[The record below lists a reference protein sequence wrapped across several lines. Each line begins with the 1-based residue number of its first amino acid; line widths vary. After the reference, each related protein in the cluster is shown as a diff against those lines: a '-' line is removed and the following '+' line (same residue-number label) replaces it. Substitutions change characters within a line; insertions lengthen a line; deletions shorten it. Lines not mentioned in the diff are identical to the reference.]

1 MVWSNSILLNLK
13 SKLVFLIIA
22 TGISHEQIIAVTP
35 VLAETA
41 QDQQED
47 LLFKKL
53 ASATNE
59 TEARK
64 VEFQIWEHWTAEAP
78 SDEIRDKLT
87 RGMEKRREFDL
98 AWAEDLFDEVVREA
112 PEYPEGWNQRG
123 FARFLRGNLEGSLN
137 DLERAIELEPRHFGS
152 LSGMYH
158 VLRLLNRHEAALRS
172 LHKAVTIHPWL
183 KERNDL
189 PEELRPKSIP
199 IQEL

>member
-1 MVWSNSILLNLK
+1 MIWSNIFFLNLK
-13 SKLVFLIIA
+13 SKVAPLLIA
-22 TGISHEQIIAVTP
+22 TGISLALIIVATP
-35 VLAETA
+35 VLAQTA

-47 LLFKKL
+47 LLFNKL
-53 ASATNE
+53 ASATSE
-59 TEARK
+59 TEARM

-112 PEYPEGWNQRG
+112 PEYAEGWNQRG
-123 FARFLRGNLEGSLN
+123 FARFLRGNLEGSLS
-137 DLERAIELEPRHFGS
+137 DLESAIELEPRHFGA

-158 VLRLLNRHEAALRS
+158 VLRLLNRQDAALRS

-189 PEELRPKSIP
+189 PEKLRPKMVP
-199 IQEL
+199 VQEL